1 MGLTAAGGRV
11 FFSARDGLHGWELWE
26 SDGTAAGT
34 RMVEDL
40 NPGPF
45 SSVPSGFVPSGS
57 NLFFADDDGV
67 TGFEPWVFP
76 LEPRTP

>member
-1 MGLTAAGGRV
+1 MDLTTAGNRV

-34 RMVEDL
+34 RLVRDL

-45 SSVPSGFVPSGS
+45 SSSPQNFVVSGS
-57 NLFFADDDGV
+57 NLFFAADDGV
-67 TGFEPWVFP
+67 TGNEPWVLP